1 MYLRRDVII
10 MSWTC
15 PAKIL
20 CFAIFGSINHHEKEY
35 IYLQKDGNLF
45 DLPL

>member
-1 MYLRRDVII
+1 

-20 CFAIFGSINHHEKEY
+20 YFVIFGSINKN
-35 IYLQKDGNLF
+35 IYLQKDGKLF